1 MPLTP
6 SEEDT
11 PSSGAGLGAP
21 HATLLA
27 GIAEAVSG
35 RLRPDPVR
43 ATIRQLRLIDTV
55 DRRLLGKGL
64 RLQASPIVDGERWR
78 LSTVGGRIRAEATLH
93 GPAPAF
99 ADDLPDGALRD
110 RVAPVSG
117 IRALRPGP
125 WITLEEQRCALRDG
139 KGKIRCRLVA
149 QTATIESSDARCSTL
164 RTVALKGYEAEAARV
179 AARIAARFGREA
191 DGPDPLAELADMAH
205 PRPLGTAFP
214 PVTDLAEPAGH
225 SLRPVLRA
233 LLDTVEHRSLG
244 VIADIDSEE
253 LHELRVAVRRSRSIL
268 TLLKADEV
276 ELEFARGFFKWL
288 GKVTGRTRDLD
299 VHMLAW
305 RTHRRASAS
314 GADAEL
320 APLGRYLAAERAG
333 AQAALVR
340 TLRSRRFRSGLGR
353 WRRALDAGGETPGGD
368 ELWSE
373 APAMRRPIGEL
384 AGRRIRKLYR
394 RALAEGSA
402 ITPDSP
408 AEALHAL
415 RKTMKKLRYVFEIV
429 RDGYPRKPTREVL
442 RVLKELQ
449 QVLGDV
455 QDMEVQAGALRRFGQ
470 DLGGRGAA
478 GPETLMAIGAWAED
492 LEIGR
497 RQARDRFAEVFEPF
511 ARGRFGDRLRALTQA
526 RSESAA

>member
-1 MPLTP
+1 LPLTP
-6 SEEDT
+6 SKEDT
-11 PSSGAGLGAP
+11 PSSGATAAP
-21 HATLLA
+21 PLA
-27 GIAEAVSG
+27 AIAEAVCG

-43 ATIRQLRLIDTV
+43 ATIRRLRLVDTV
-55 DRRLLGKGL
+55 DRRLLGKGWQL
-64 RLQASPIVDGERWR
+64 LASPTDDGEHWR
-78 LSTVGGRIRAEATLH
+78 LSTAGGRFRAEATLH

-110 RVAPVSG
+110 RLASVSG
-117 IRALRPGP
+117 IRALHPGP

-139 KGKIRCRLVA
+139 KAKIRCRLVA
-149 QTATIESSDARCSTL
+149 QTAEIESSGARCSTV
-164 RTVALKGYEAEAARV
+164 RVIALKGYEAEAARV
-179 AARIAARFGREA
+179 ADRIASRFGWDA
-191 DGPDPLAELADMAH
+191 DAPDPLAELADAAH
-205 PRPLGTAFP
+205 PPPMGAEFP

-225 SLRPVLRA
+225 ALRPVMRA
-233 LLDTVEHRSLG
+233 LLDTVDQRGRG

-268 TLLKADEV
+268 TLLKAEEA

-305 RTHRRASAS
+305 RAHRRASAP

-320 APLGRYLAAERAG
+320 EPLGRYLAAERAE

-340 TLRSRRFRSGLGR
+340 TLRSRRFRSGLAR
-353 WRRALDAGGETPGGD
+353 WRRALDTGGEV
-368 ELWSE
+368 WNE
-373 APAMRRPIGEL
+373 APAMRPPIGEL

-408 AEALHAL
+408 AETLHAL

-429 RDGYPRKPTREVL
+429 RDGYPRKPTRAVL

-455 QDMEVQAGALRRFGQ
+455 QDMEVQADALRRFGQ
-470 DLGGRGAA
+470 ELGGRGAA
-478 GPETLMAIGAWAED
+478 GPGTLMAIGAWAED

-511 ARGRFGDRLRALTQA
+511 ARGRFGDRLRALTRA
-526 RSESAA
+526 GSRSTA